1 MAEFGWVWRSW
12 HTICLPGVI
21 LARGERK
28 FLLVMNRSDYT
39 FREGN
44 ERDYES
50 IEGLFRRHDYGPKT
64 AEGWTRWKY
73 LDNPDGPARVFVAED
88 SGKTIV
94 GVLAYLPRRFTS
106 AETGAFTVMRVVDVF
121 VDAELRKRG
130 VFLPLLE
137 FARSRMDV
145 PKMGVPNDASMAFS
159 SGSGWAIP

>member
-1 MAEFGWVWRSW
+1 MA
-12 HTICLPGVI
+12 CVI
-21 LARGERK
+21 LARAERK

-50 IEGLFRRHDYGPKT
+50 IEGLFRRHDYGPET

-88 SGKTIV
+88 SGKMIF

-137 FARSRMDV
+137 FAR
-145 PKMGVPNDASMAFS
+145 
-159 SGSGWAIP
+159 W